1 MNKYGLLIDVYY
13 CTGCHTCEVACAQ
26 ENHLDAD
33 QFGIKVTEM
42 VLNEKDKLNID
53 YVPYVTNLCNL
64 CLTRVASG
72 PNMRPSCAKHCLAQ
86 CIEFGTAEELMEK
99 AKNESRKPMI
109 FLK

>member
-13 CTGCHTCEVACAQ
+13 CTGCHSCEVACEQ

-42 VLNEKDKLNID
+42 ILKEKDKLNID

-64 CLTRVASG
+64 CLTRVAG
-72 PNMRPSCAKHCLAQ
+72 GQRPSCVKHCLAQ
-86 CIEFGTAEELMEK
+86 CIKFGTAEELAQE
-99 AKNESRKPMI
+99 AKENSKKPMI
-109 FLK
+109 FIK